1 LEAGRYDPLPGLT
14 RTAGF
19 EGGCGSFFLFCGFY
33 VLEHGKMPEICRA
46 QGCLNAVLEHFLYF
60 F

>member
-1 LEAGRYDPLPGLT
+1 MIPFQALPEPPALREA
-14 RTAGF
+14 AAA
-19 EGGCGSFFLFCGFY
+19 FFLFCGFY
-33 VLEHGKMPEICRA
+33 VLEHGKMPEICRV